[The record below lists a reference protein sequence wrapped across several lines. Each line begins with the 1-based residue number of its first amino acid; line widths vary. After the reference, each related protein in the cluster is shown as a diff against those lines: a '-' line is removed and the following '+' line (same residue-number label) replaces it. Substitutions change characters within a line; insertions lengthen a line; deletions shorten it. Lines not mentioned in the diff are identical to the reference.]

1 MKKLQPKFEKEEKI
15 LEEDELLG
23 ISDLESSIDSADI
36 QVQ

>member
-15 LEEDELLG
+15 LEEDEQLG